1 MYVIGCSI
9 LKLLNMLIYYNKK
22 NITVKIKIKIIFLT
36 TIYKNN
42 KIFRR
47 YFQKINNFQ
56 GILKNKESQLENYL
70 NLILLL
76 F

>member
-47 YFQKINNFQ
+47 YF
-56 GILKNKESQLENYL
+56 
-70 NLILLL
+70 
-76 F
+76 